1 MSEKRGRATSKDGR
15 HIRHRYCKL
24 NYKTG
29 CLFQM
34 VTVTVTIPGSGTAP
48 ATLATDLWTSGA
60 HDHRVQKGKTTGL
73 SDLEKM
79 AALKRYVH
87 VCTRAAR
94 GQSGEWKYNSYDV
107 GRIGTGSRLCV
118 KV

>member
-1 MSEKRGRATSKDGR
+1 MLEIATECTLAYPHCCILPESHGMSEKRGRATSKDGR

-29 CLFQM
+29 CPFQM

-79 AALKRYVH
+79 AALRRYMH
-87 VCTRAAR
+87 VCPRAAR
-94 GQSGEWKYNSYDV
+94 TE
-107 GRIGTGSRLCV
+107 
-118 KV
+118 